1 MAMNYYEELEDLKN
15 RHDKFKGEYFSRK
28 GRKEQ
33 LESQKDSIS
42 REIKRLEES
51 IETTEKVRILIQR
64 VSEYAREQSRRQIE
78 TLVTGCLQYIFESEL
93 EFRIDIHEVRGRPE
107 AEFFVISKINGEE
120 IKTRP
125 QEARG
130 GGIVD
135 IISLAL
141 RFAMLQCSNI
151 ETEGPIILD
160 EPAKHVSEEYIARVG
175 EFLRQMAKMFD
186 RQIIMVTHNRYLG
199 EIADVKYKVEMREGV
214 SKTTVTT
221 DVH

>member
-1 MAMNYYEELEDLKN
+1 MDYYEEIEDLKK
-15 RHDKFKGEYFSRK
+15 RHDKLKGEYFSRK

-33 LESQKDSIS
+33 LELQKDSIS

-51 IETTEKVRILIQR
+51 IEITEKVRILIQK

-78 TLVTGCLQYIFESEL
+78 SLVTGCLQYIFESDL
-93 EFRIDIHEVRGRPE
+93 EFKIDIHEVRGKPE
-107 AEFFVISKINGEE
+107 AEFFVVSKINGEE
-120 IKTRP
+120 IKMRP

-130 GGIVD
+130 GGVVD

-151 ETEGPIILD
+151 NTEGPVVLD

-175 EFLRQMAKMFD
+175 EFLRQMAKIFD
-186 RQIIMVTHNRYLG
+186 RQIIMVTHNRYLS
-199 EIADVKYKVEMREGV
+199 EIADVKYKVEMRDGV
-214 SKTTVTT
+214 SKVAVPT